1 MATVAKVCY
10 LPGVVKFEEALPAT
24 VSSVRAGR
32 TETER
37 GGEAVR
43 VAADSTP
50 DMCFSRSVLGVFHFV
65 RERRQRKVSEVV
77 GAVLCFQHTNS
88 QSQCLLRS
96 GGVASGEE
104 SVSKST
110 RVLCRPVDPRFASDS
125 GRKSLVISPV
135 RGSIVRNVARVP
147 GQVGTHPTSRVL
159 CRTVRNGR
167 D

>member
-77 GAVLCFQHTNS
+77 GAVLCFQHTRS
-88 QSQCLLRS
+88 QSSVFFGLVVLRAVKNLFRS
-96 GGVASGEE
+96 RRECCAGRLIRASPPI
-104 SVSKST
+104 
-110 RVLCRPVDPRFASDS
+110 PVE
-125 GRKSLVISPV
+125 
-135 RGSIVRNVARVP
+135 N
-147 GQVGTHPTSRVL
+147 H
-159 CRTVRNGR
+159 
-167 D
+167 